1 MRLPSKNSG
10 GAAAI
15 AVQLQQA
22 ILEGSY
28 HFGERLPAEREL
40 AEHFGASRSTVREAL
55 KRLEDRQLVTR
66 RVGSGTFVNHG
77 SVLEGADIAEV
88 TSPLELIEV
97 RLALEPRIAGL
108 AAVKATAKDLQG
120 IERVLVDLEAA
131 GPDRESFSL
140 ADERFHLTIVE
151 CTHNP
156 PPPPPPPLMIWL
168 YRKINDVRTHSQWA
182 RMKEA
187 ILTPARIAEYNSQHR
202 ALFEALRS
210 HDAERSIAVIESH
223 LQRARTDLIG
233 VGNGP

>member
-1 MRLPSKNSG
+1 MRLPSKTSG

-55 KRLEDRQLVTR
+55 KRLEERQLVTR

-77 SVLEGADIAEV
+77 SILEGADIAEV

-120 IERVLVDLEAA
+120 IERVLSDLEAS

-140 ADERFHLTIVE
+140 PDEPLYWRRRGDDRYEPFGAD
-151 CTHNP
+151 
-156 PPPPPPPLMIWL
+156 
-168 YRKINDVRTHSQWA
+168 D
-182 RMKEA
+182 
-187 ILTPARIAEYNSQHR
+187 
-202 ALFEALRS
+202 FEALRR
-210 HDAERSIAVIESH
+210 DFEAAERDH
-223 LQRARTDLIG
+223 LLG
-233 VGNGP
+233 